1 MSHEGSSLNEKRDLK
16 VRNKHRKS
24 LTSGALCRG
33 FLSLKMCRLW
43 VSSSPRD
50 LQRWWW
56 GYSNNKN
63 RKRSELAKD
72 RLSAKCFQFVSVFVY
87 SWGDHGPFFQHCWI
101 IVPYPEMAR
110 WQEDI
115 WVGSFHI
122 DLFVI
127 HIPKKKETNMTR
139 KIHHEWKCTSY
150 STWGLSN
157 TSCYFLGVDIH
168 RIAMYIFRPL
178 NASDAFSTCIG
189 RCLFFGTALH
199 QVVNC
204 LRVGR
209 CVMSIL
215 VLEPGGNASARDFQ
229 VHRCKKLP
237 ISTRFRSTK
246 KKHVEAYHVSVSFFN
261 FWVCLERANN

>member
-1 MSHEGSSLNEKRDLK
+1 MPTLGIKQPQRFARDDDEDIATTKQEKVWL
-16 VRNKHRKS
+16 
-24 LTSGALCRG
+24 
-33 FLSLKMCRLW
+33 
-43 VSSSPRD
+43 
-50 LQRWWW
+50 
-56 GYSNNKN
+56 
-63 RKRSELAKD
+63 LAKD
-72 RLSAKCFQFVSVFVY
+72 ILSAKCFQFVSVFVY

-189 RCLFFGTALH
+189 TCFFWDSSPSSRKLFKGWSMCHVHPSFGARWQCFCKRFPGSSVPAKRLQISTAISIHTRSMLKHITWVFFSISGMFGTLTI
-199 QVVNC
+199 
-204 LRVGR
+204 R
-209 CVMSIL
+209 IFT
-215 VLEPGGNASARDFQ
+215 VLYICFWFTTIYVFWKTIYSLT
-229 VHRCKKLP
+229 KT
-237 ISTRFRSTK
+237 STS
-246 KKHVEAYHVSVSFFN
+246 N
-261 FWVCLERANN
+261 L